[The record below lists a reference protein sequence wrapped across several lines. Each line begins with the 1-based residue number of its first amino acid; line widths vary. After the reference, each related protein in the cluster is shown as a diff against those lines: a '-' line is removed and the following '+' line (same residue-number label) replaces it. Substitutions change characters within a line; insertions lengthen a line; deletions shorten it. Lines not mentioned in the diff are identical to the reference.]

1 MSNEQQRH
9 DISDEVWSFLE
20 PHLPGQRGQWGGIAQ
35 DNRRFINGVFWI
47 LRTGAPWRDLPP
59 FYGKWG
65 TVYQRFRRW
74 RDKGIWE
81 KLLEILVDEPDFEWL
96 MIDASHCKVHPHA
109 AGARGGNQDM
119 SRTKGGS
126 IPRFTLPWM
135 QMVCRS
141 EYLSQRVPELIA
153 KKLFTWLMEYRR
165 KHYWPIVG
173 MTPIRSLLM
182 PLILE
187 WISSFQLSEIASS
200 SGSMTVTCIGFVI
213 WWKMLFCT
221 WNAGEALLLDMP
233 KLQHLFWQQCKFVAL
248 LFGVLFWLD
257 LV

>member
-1 MSNEQQRH
+1 MKNEQQRH
-9 DISDEVWSFLE
+9 DISDAVWSLLE

-141 EYLSQRVPELIA
+141 EYMLQRVSELIA
-153 KKLFTWLMEYRR
+153 KKLFTCVPFPVSWTVKMKKKQKETQDILSYHSQAAGCSDKARAKASGGR
-165 KHYWPIVG
+165 QPIEECG
-173 MTPIRSLLM
+173 RTGL
-182 PLILE
+182 
-187 WISSFQLSEIASS
+187 
-200 SGSMTVTCIGFVI
+200 
-213 WWKMLFCT
+213 
-221 WNAGEALLLDMP
+221 
-233 KLQHLFWQQCKFVAL
+233 
-248 LFGVLFWLD
+248 
-257 LV
+257 

>member
-1 MSNEQQRH
+1 MRYGACWNRICQDNEG
-9 DISDEVWSFLE
+9 S
-20 PHLPGQRGQWGGIAQ
+20 GGGIAQ

-141 EYLSQRVPELIA
+141 EYLSQRVGESIIWYTYGIA
-153 KKLFTWLMEYRR
+153 EGAVLVLAVILLKISERNG
-165 KHYWPIVG
+165 IVFKE
-173 MTPIRSLLM
+173 P
-182 PLILE
+182 
-187 WISSFQLSEIASS
+187 QY
-200 SGSMTVTCIGFVI
+200 
-213 WWKMLFCT
+213 
-221 WNAGEALLLDMP
+221 
-233 KLQHLFWQQCKFVAL
+233 
-248 LFGVLFWLD
+248 
-257 LV
+257 

>member
-1 MSNEQQRH
+1 MFTRAIWYNGSKRAERGVPMKNEQQRH
-9 DISDEVWSFLE
+9 DISDEVWSLLE

-126 IPRFTLPWM
+126 CSNCLPLLPPR
-135 QMVCRS
+135 V
-141 EYLSQRVPELIA
+141 
-153 KKLFTWLMEYRR
+153 
-165 KHYWPIVG
+165 
-173 MTPIRSLLM
+173 
-182 PLILE
+182 
-187 WISSFQLSEIASS
+187 
-200 SGSMTVTCIGFVI
+200 
-213 WWKMLFCT
+213 
-221 WNAGEALLLDMP
+221 
-233 KLQHLFWQQCKFVAL
+233 
-248 LFGVLFWLD
+248 GVLCNAWHQSFLGN
-257 LV
+257 L